1 VPIKEGDF
9 FPPFWDAWLM
19 LFTEKLTLKAFKA
32 VGIHP
37 LNRDKILHKFKPKE
51 PEVTEAPAT
60 PPAQLEGTGC
70 RQIIAQFDP
79 VVKNKKLPEAKALR

>member
-1 VPIKEGDF
+1 MPSEQDPCSDISPIQYAYFATAGRG
-9 FPPFWDAWLM
+9 
-19 LFTEKLTLKAFKA
+19 A
-32 VGIHP
+32 VQAP

-79 VVKNKKLPEAKALR
+79 VVNNKKLPEAKALP